1 MRSDKGG
8 CPTRTMCRK
17 FWSSRNSAVLGT
29 LRGFTLLEVLVA
41 VAILGIAL
49 TTLHYAHAQGIR
61 AQAVSQNMAIACLKA
76 MEFMYEAN
84 FTRFEELLPRAGE
97 VREGTFDPPYEFL
110 HWKIRVE
117 ENEFAPE
124 ILNVFL
130 SVTWETESGP
140 RRAGRRSGKVS
151 GENPRGLEICF
162 YRSASLR

>member
-1 MRSDKGG
+1 MLGAHRNVGG
-8 CPTRTMCRK
+8 PPC
-17 FWSSRNSAVLGT
+17 
-29 LRGFTLLEVLVA
+29 GFTLLEVLVA

-49 TTLHYAHAQGIR
+49 STLHYAHAQGIR
-61 AQAVSQNMAIACLKA
+61 AQALSQNMAVACLKA

-84 FTRFEELLPRAGE
+84 FTRFEDLLPRAGE
-97 VREGTFDPPYEFL
+97 VREGSFEPPYEFL

-130 SVTWETESGP
+130 SVTWEPGASPKGAVGRTGK
-140 RRAGRRSGKVS
+140 AG
-151 GENPRGLEICF
+151 EETTRGLEICF

>member
-1 MRSDKGG
+1 
-8 CPTRTMCRK
+8 MCRK
-17 FWSSRNSAVLGT
+17 RSNSPNPGAFGSRS
-29 LRGFTLLEVLVA
+29 GFTLLEVLVA

-49 TTLHYAHAQGIR
+49 TTLHYGHAQGIR
-61 AQAVSQNMAIACLKA
+61 AQAVSQNMAIASLKA

-84 FTRFEELLPRAGE
+84 FTRFEDLLPRAGE

-130 SVTWETESGP
+130 SVTWETEPSS
-140 RRAGRRSGKVS
+140 RRASRPAGQAGR
-151 GENPRGLEICF
+151 ENTRGLDICF
-162 YRSASLR
+162 YRSADLR

>member
-1 MRSDKGG
+1 MGRFG
-8 CPTRTMCRK
+8 PR
-17 FWSSRNSAVLGT
+17 
-29 LRGFTLLEVLVA
+29 RGFTLLEVLVA

-49 TTLHYAHAQGIR
+49 TALHYGHAQGIR

-97 VREGTFDPPYEFL
+97 IREGTFDPPYEFL
-110 HWKIRVE
+110 RWKIRVE

-130 SVTWETESGP
+130 SVTWETESSS
-140 RRAGRRSGKVS
+140 RRAGRRASQAVR
-151 GENPRGLEICF
+151 ENFRGLDICF